1 MTTFLWII
9 GILVGLN
16 ITFRLFG
23 RQIVSF
29 GLKQLT
35 RRFLKQAEEQSKAYQ
50 RNYED
55 TYGQTNVYVDDD
67 VKVSAPKKPDNKHI
81 SEDEIAED
89 IDFED
94 VK

>member
-1 MTTFLWII
+1 MTTLLWII

-16 ITFRLFG
+16 LTFRLFG
-23 RQIVSF
+23 RQIVTF

-35 RRFLKQAEEQSKAYQ
+35 RRFLKQAEEQSQAYY
-50 RNYED
+50 RNHND
-55 TYGQTNVYVDDD
+55 THDQKNVYVDNE
-67 VKVSAPKKPDNKHI
+67 VKVSTPKKPDDKNI

-89 IDFED
+89 IDFEE